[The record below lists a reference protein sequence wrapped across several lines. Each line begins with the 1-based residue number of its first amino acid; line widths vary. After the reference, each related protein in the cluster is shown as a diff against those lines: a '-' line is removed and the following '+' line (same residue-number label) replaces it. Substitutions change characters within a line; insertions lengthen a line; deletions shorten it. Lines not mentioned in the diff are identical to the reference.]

1 MTSKR
6 IPFFLLALLPT
17 LLWAQNGEAEYRLQ
31 DATQTFRL
39 TQNAAALDV
48 DSVVNR
54 GYAHFRFDRTVGDY
68 ARVQEG
74 DEHNALRFE
83 TERYQ
88 RIGRYLVGYGR
99 FDFDYGRV
107 QNRSWCD
114 VLRPYD
120 SNPYFAGSDVA
131 GKYDNM
137 DFGLTAALGT
147 VSFKGFRFGARLDYG
162 VGDLSRLRDPRS
174 RSELLDYRVTPAV
187 SYTVGRHTIG
197 LNGHYRRRKE
207 KMPTLTTVQN
217 DPNLMY
223 YQLTGLEN
231 AAGTVG
237 GYSSFQRE
245 WVHHQLGGELNY
257 GFRYGDRFST
267 TNAIGISRAEEEALG
282 LYKYEPGRFFD
293 YTYSL
298 QSYNRVRSE
307 KFLHSIDLE
316 VEARQAY
323 ADEYRLELHIE
334 KDPETGYNT
343 YSYERQ
349 MTFNKRYQVQTLD
362 ANLRYR
368 LQWLKGTGIHAYA
381 GVVAYYTAASNKHLL
396 PTSSFHRGRMT
407 ATAEGGC
414 SLIPQHLWL
423 DFSAGYSHS
432 TRADL
437 TLSDPTTDYARNV
450 LIPDMDYYNADYWHE
465 RLQLTY
471 QFPITI
477 KKTRSMWY
485 VRGYVQYLSTL
496 KSPKRDFSSFGFTLG
511 MFN

>member
-1 MTSKR
+1 MTSKNT
-6 IPFFLLALLPT
+6 FLLTLALLPS
-17 LLWAQNGEAEYRLQ
+17 LLWAQTDEASYRLA

-54 GYAHFRFDRTVGDY
+54 GYAQVRFDRSVGDY
-68 ARVQEG
+68 TRVQEG

-114 VLRPYD
+114 VRRAYD
-120 SNPYFAGSDVA
+120 TNPYFSGSSVA

-137 DFGLTAALGT
+137 DFSLTAALGT
-147 VSFKGFRFGARLDYG
+147 VSFSGFRFGAHVDYG

-174 RSELLDYRVTPAV
+174 RSEMLDYCLTPSV

-207 KMPTLTTVQN
+207 KMPTLTTVQT

-223 YQLTGLEN
+223 YQFTGMEN
-231 AAGTVG
+231 AIGTVG
-237 GYSSFQRE
+237 GYSSFSRE
-245 WVHHQLGGELNY
+245 WVRHQLGAELDY
-257 GFRYGDRFST
+257 GFRFGDRFST
-267 TNAIGISRAEEEALG
+267 TNALSINRAEEDVLG
-282 LYKYEPGRFFD
+282 QYKYEPGCFFD
-293 YTYSL
+293 YTYGL
-298 QSYNRVRSE
+298 QSYNRVRTE
-307 KFLHSIDLE
+307 HHLHNIDLS

-323 ADEYRLELHIE
+323 ADEYREQLNIE

-343 YSYERQ
+343 YSYERLL
-349 MTFNKRYQVQTLD
+349 TFSKRYQVQTLD
-362 ANLRYR
+362 ASLRYR
-368 LQWLKGTGIHAYA
+368 LQWVKGTGVHAYA
-381 GVVAYYTAASNKHLL
+381 GVVANYSIASNKHVL
-396 PTSSFHRGRMT
+396 PTSSFHRDRT
-407 ATAEGGC
+407 TITAEGGC
-414 SLIPQHLWL
+414 ALIPQHLWM

-432 TRADL
+432 MRADL
-437 TLSDPTTDYARNV
+437 TLADPTTDYAQNV

-496 KSPKRDFSSFGFTLG
+496 KSPTRDFSSFGFTLG
-511 MFN
+511 IFN